1 MTGVGVYVLRRLG
14 LLLFGPE
21 AGASVD
27 FGRAWL
33 FAIGAVTVAAGMAG
47 LLAVRDLG
55 KLGGYNLVVSAGTL
69 LAAIGLGNVAVTAG
83 AIFYLAISTL
93 GAASLFLMAGLI
105 VGQGEDSF
113 REAERLEAYD
123 PAEEGVYPQE
133 DERAVVIGAPVGLIR
148 GTFLAINLMV
158 AGVAPL

>member
-1 MTGVGVYVLRRLG
+1 MTKVGVYVLLRLG

-69 LAAIGLGNVAVTAG
+69 LAAIGLGNVADRK
-83 AIFYLAISTL
+83 STRL
-93 GAASLFLMAGLI
+93 NSSHYCASRI
-105 VGQGEDSF
+105 PSS
-113 REAERLEAYD
+113 
-123 PAEEGVYPQE
+123 
-133 DERAVVIGAPVGLIR
+133 AVKKKK
-148 GTFLAINLMV
+148 T
-158 AGVAPL
+158 